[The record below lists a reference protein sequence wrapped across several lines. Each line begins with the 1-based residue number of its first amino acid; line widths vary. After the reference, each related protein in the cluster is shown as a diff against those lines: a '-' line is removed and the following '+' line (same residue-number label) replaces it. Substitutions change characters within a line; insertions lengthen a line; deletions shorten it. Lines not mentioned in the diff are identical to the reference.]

1 MSSEAKS
8 SGKKRATSA
17 SNKRAKSKT
26 RVKKGP
32 STDKAKAII
41 ELRDALIAKGVDAE
55 TVGLSCKGMF
65 KCDKEVDEACLDGIM
80 AKLQALEKSGGGKK
94 RRPRESRSRS
104 RSRSKSRS
112 KSKSKTGGKARRK
125 SRSRSRSKS
134 RKRKSK

>member
-1 MSSEAKS
+1 MSLEAKS

-94 RRPRESRSRS
+94 RRPRKSRSRSRS
-104 RSRSKSRS
+104 RSRSKS
-112 KSKSKTGGKARRK
+112 KSKTGGNARRK